1 MKKKILAI
9 AVACLLVVTGVVAL
23 FACGKDNTA
32 EAATRMTVDIN
43 PSVEFLLD
51 KDNKV
56 ISVTALNDDG
66 SILIAGEA
74 FIGKT
79 AEDAAELVISLA
91 TQTGYLVKGNVE
103 ASENEISISVSGNKA
118 AAEKLYK
125 DVKAEV
131 EAFLTKNNVSAM
143 VEKAEALGVAALRE
157 LVKKVNPALTQEE
170 LAAMNEQQLLN
181 ELRIA
186 RIETAELLTD
196 AMRDAYASFKAYEV
210 SFAGHEK
217 TGEIIDRAD
226 GAYQSVKAA
235 YEKLL
240 DSYEDIIESIEKAR
254 YDYLVSP
261 ESAYQQKVAE
271 LLDAKAALVAQN
283 NVVAQMADGLEKTL
297 AEATLA
303 LKEQAYNAG
312 VTALELA
319 GSTANATIDAMVA
332 TMRSIEDQLIAF
344 KDTLPQEIKTS
355 LTENVKSMETA
366 INHAKAD
373 ALREFEDEY
382 GADIK
387 AMLDALKARK
397 EAMIA
402 ANK

>member
-9 AVACLLVVTGVVAL
+9 AVACLLVVTGVIAL

-32 EAATRMTVDIN
+32 AAATRMTVDIN

-131 EAFLTKNNVSAM
+131 EAFLTKNNVPAM

-196 AMRDAYASFKAYEV
+196 AMRDAYANFKAYEV

-226 GAYQSVKAA
+226 SAYQSVKAA

-283 NVVAQMADGLEKTL
+283 NVVAQMAEGLEKTL

-332 TMRSIEDQLIAF
+332 TMRSIEEQLIAF

-355 LTENVKSMETA
+355 LTENVKNMETA
-366 INHAKAD
+366 INQAKAD